1 VATDVSHAT
10 THVGHGPGP
19 SPLPERVVSWVH
31 RNPALCAI
39 VAIAFALRLGWVLY
53 ADVSPPLAWQ
63 LSGDQFSYYHYG
75 REIAAGRGYESYITG
90 EPTAYYPIGYPATL
104 AVLYWLVSH
113 TPVPNDYMLATN
125 LLHAAAGTASVAL
138 TYVIGRKLFGR
149 LAGLLG
155 AAILAVFPNIVFQVA
170 SVQLETVFI
179 FWCLAALAVLV
190 THDWSAGLPSTRRL
204 VVFGALLGVSVVI
217 RPFSV
222 WFVVGVLVAGLIA
235 GGGWRRSLKAA
246 AVPLLVVVLMSVPWT
261 IRNAV
266 RMDAV
271 VVSSTN
277 TGDGL
282 CLDRFEGANG
292 EFRWADHEGC
302 ADPNLPEVERN
313 NANTRK
319 AIGWVIDHPGR
330 EIVQIGRRAR
340 LMFASDSDGIQAVN
354 GLGDG
359 QVMSDATIRVLEK
372 LADDFYYVVLALAV
386 VGVGIGIGSRQGR
399 RPELALVVVS
409 MGSLIAV
416 PLLLWG
422 NPRFHLP
429 FSPFLAIFAGA
440 AIDSALSLVQ
450 VVASRRRL
458 SSARGT

>member
-1 VATDVSHAT
+1 VVTDLTHPT
-10 THVGHGPGP
+10 TRVDRDPGP
-19 SPLPERVVSWVH
+19 SSWPERVVSWMH
-31 RNPALCAI
+31 RNPVLCAV
-39 VAIAFALRLGWVLY
+39 VAIAFAVRLGWVLY
-53 ADVSPPLAWQ
+53 ADVSPPVAWQ

-104 AVLYWLVSH
+104 AVLYWFVAH
-113 TPVPNDYMLATN
+113 TPVPNDYMLVTN
-125 LLHAAAGTASVAL
+125 LLHVTAGTASVVLA
-138 TYVIGRKLFGR
+138 YIIGRKLFGR
-149 LAGLLG
+149 LAGLIG
-155 AAILAVFPNIVFQVA
+155 AAILAVFPNIVYQVA
-170 SVQLETVFI
+170 TVQLETVFI

-190 THDWSAGLPSTRRL
+190 THDWAAGLPSTRRL
-204 VVFGALLGVSVVI
+204 VAFGALLGVSVVI

-222 WFVVGVLVAGLIA
+222 WFVAGVLVAGLVA
-235 GGGWRRSLKAA
+235 GGGWRHSLKAA

-261 IRNAV
+261 IRNAI
-266 RMDAV
+266 RMDGF

-292 EFRWADHEGC
+292 QFRWADHEGC

-319 AIGWVIDHPGR
+319 AIWWVIDHPGR
-330 EIVQIGRRAR
+330 EIIQVGRRAR
-340 LMFASDSDGIQAVN
+340 LMFASDSDGLEAVN

-359 QVMSDATIRVLEK
+359 QVMSDSTIRRLDD
-372 LADDFYYVVLALAV
+372 LADDFYYAVLALAI
-386 VGVGIGIGSRQGR
+386 VGVGVSISSPRRR
-399 RPELALVVVS
+399 RPELALVIVS
-409 MGSLIAV
+409 MVSLIAV

-440 AIDSALSLVQ
+440 AINAALG
-450 VVASRRRL
+450 VVVRPRRL
-458 SSARGT
+458 NVAAES